1 MKLYEFRCGSKKIYG
16 VESAP
21 GNVTLR
27 VDCKVFPEAV
37 IKIEV
42 TTAQADALENRPR
55 PAVQVI
61 APNMPRELRE
71 IFITGTTPAEYDELL
86 GTVKSR
92 EGYAKLGYD
101 FDES

>member
-1 MKLYEFRCGSKKIYG
+1 MKIYEFRCGPKKIYG
-16 VESAP
+16 LEYAL
-21 GNVTLR
+21 GRVTLR
-27 VDCKVFPEAV
+27 VDCDIFPEAV

-61 APNMPRELRE
+61 VPNMPRDLRE
-71 IFITGTTPAEYDELL
+71 IFITGTTPAEYDKLL

-92 EGYAKLGYD
+92 EEYAKLGYD
-101 FDES
+101 FEES

>member
-1 MKLYEFRCGSKKIYG
+1 MKLYEFRCGSKKVYG

-21 GNVTLR
+21 GIVTLR
-27 VDCKVFPEAV
+27 VDCNVFPEAV

-92 EGYAKLGYD
+92 EEYAKLGYD